1 MPKKGISKF
10 HTTILISVAFIA
22 IVVLAVLGAFAL
34 QRYQKNKAQDHP
46 FANVKLQ
53 RLPFPE
59 VKGTAKEAFDIT
71 VLHHQANIEWW
82 YVNTHLIDESGQK
95 LTLMMTF
102 LKPSSIYGLLAKVDD
117 QLAIP
122 IFSRDPLKLDLK
134 TRSYGSDSFR
144 LTQPDPK
151 YFCYNLLA
159 ERPAYTLNLNYCA
172 NKPPLVVSGDGTIKM
187 GRNGRSFYYSLTNMN
202 VSGKITTHT
211 DGRVFNV
218 RGKGWLDRQW
228 GNWENEDFD
237 KWQWFSIQLFN
248 GMEIMFFN
256 FISAGRSVSP
266 VGEIVFPDGSQ
277 EHNLYFKIKTVNNW
291 VSPKTRI
298 SWPSGWEIN
307 ILRKDIKLFITP
319 DMPDQEVNE
328 ALWEGGCS
336 VRAIING
343 EEHLG
348 RAFYEERR
356 KTWEDRRREL
366 FKQGVFY

>member
-1 MPKKGISKF
+1 MPKKGISKL
-10 HTTILISVAFIA
+10 HVSILIVTAFLVIVA
-22 IVVLAVLGAFAL
+22 LAVLGAFAL
-34 QRYQKNKAQDHP
+34 DKFHLGKALDHP
-46 FANVKLQ
+46 YADLKLE
-53 RLPFPE
+53 RIPFPT
-59 VKGTAKEAFDIT
+59 VTGTAREAFDIT
-71 VLHHQANIEWW
+71 YLHPKAGIEWW
-82 YVNTHLIDESGQK
+82 YVNTHLIDEKGK
-95 LTLMMTF
+95 RLTLMMTL
-102 LKPSSIYGLLAKVDD
+102 LKPSSIYGLLAKVDE

-122 IFSRDPLKLDLK
+122 IFFREPLKLVRENR
-134 TRSYGSDSFR
+134 TYGTGSFR
-144 LTQPDPK
+144 MTQPDPK

-159 ERPAYTLNLNYCA
+159 ERPAYTINLNYCA
-172 NKPPLVVSGDGTIKM
+172 NKPPLAVGGKGRIKM
-187 GRNGRSFYYSLTNMN
+187 GRSGQSFYYSLTNMN
-202 VSGKITTHT
+202 VAGTITTHT
-211 DGRVFNV
+211 DGKVFKV

-237 KWQWFSIQLFN
+237 KWQWFSIQLHN

-266 VGEIVFPDGSQ
+266 IGEIVNADGSQ
-277 EHNLYFKIKTVNNW
+277 EHNLHFRMKTVNNW
-291 VSPKTRI
+291 VSPKTKI
-298 SWPSGWEIN
+298 SWPSGWEIE

-336 VRAIING
+336 VRAIVNG
-343 EEHLG
+343 EEVQG